1 MAIENIYERC
11 HVMAKMKLPVK
22 DTLKDQLKVPPCL
35 GAHPQR
41 RNAARQCCV
50 AAQRVGCN
58 RTLQRVQTS
67 SRNAVTAHRVAA
79 SATLKCSQCKS
90 KMQP

>member
-35 GAHPQR
+35 GAHPPTASQR
-41 RNAARQCCV
+41 GAPMLRRCAAR
-50 AAQRVGCN
+50 G
-58 RTLQRVQTS
+58 LQPD
-67 SRNAVTAHRVAA
+67 VAA
-79 SATLKCSQCKS
+79 SADQ
-90 KMQP
+90 